1 MTSAPIDPLLG
12 RTLNERYVIR
22 SRIARG
28 GMAMVYLATDLRLER
43 KVAVKV
49 MHDHLAEDENF
60 TRRFDREARSAAR
73 LAHANLVNVFDQGH
87 DLGRSYLVMEYLPN
101 ITLRQLLKKQK
112 RLTLDQALE
121 IGEAILGGLA
131 AAHQAG
137 IVHRDLKPE
146 NVLLVDDGRI
156 KIGDF
161 GLARAV
167 SANTTTG
174 QALLGTIAYLSPEL
188 VTRGIADER
197 SDLYAFGILLY
208 EMLTGA
214 QPFTGEQP
222 MQIAYQHA
230 HSDIEA
236 PSTHSQV
243 STPAIDEFV
252 LWLTR
257 RDPDLRPE
265 NASIA
270 LDQFELIRDAPYAPI
285 APLFSR
291 GDDEQLPLAETT
303 LLSDDLTGT
312 PTTHLTP
319 STTVLDPVQSAA
331 ILDAGATPGP
341 RNTASASTLSG
352 STQHGSARSDP
363 VSAKERVRARSAQRG
378 RRGRWIAAGLVLLMA
393 FTAGLGYWFGQ
404 GPGSQVTVPEVSALA
419 VADVRTELES
429 LDLTLSLTECPSL
442 TVEEGLAASI
452 DPAPGT
458 RVDRNTTVT
467 VCQST
472 GPQILEVPTI
482 IGLSLDEAKQVIEE
496 SNFTF
501 GEIVDTRFNEAAA
514 DTVLAA
520 LDESDTALG
529 ATFPERGT
537 INLVVSAGPI
547 PSVSGLSTEE
557 ATQALGAQQLVVDD
571 SLNTEVNHEEIPK
584 GHAVA
589 VLPSTDPVRPGDA
602 VGLQIS
608 LGPELFEVPDVSG
621 RKLNKAIQLLTDAG
635 FTPVTDYGEIIQR
648 LATVAST
655 TPAAGEMVPRGAEV
669 RFSLEEE

>member
-131 AAHQAG
+131 AAHHAG

-236 PSTHSQV
+236 PSSHSQV

-257 RDPDLRPE
+257 RDADLRPE
-265 NASIA
+265 NASVA
-270 LDQFELIRDAPYAPI
+270 LDQFELIRDNPYAPI

-291 GDDEQLPLAETT
+291 GDDEHMPLAETT
-303 LLSDDLTGT
+303 MLSDDFLSE

-319 STTVLDPVQSAA
+319 STTVLEPVQSAA
-331 ILDAGATPGP
+331 ILSAGA
-341 RNTASASTLSG
+341 ASASANIASASALNE
-352 STQHGSARSDP
+352 STGADP
-363 VSAKERVRARSAQRG
+363 ASAKDLVQARSAQRN
-378 RRGRWIAAGLVLLMA
+378 RRGRWVAAGLVLLIA
-393 FTAGLGYWFGQ
+393 LVAGLGYWFGQ

-419 VADVRTELES
+419 IDDVRAELES
-429 LDLTLSLTECPSL
+429 LDLAMDLTECPSL
-442 TVEEGLAASI
+442 TVDPGLAATI
-452 DPAPGT
+452 EPAPGT
-458 RVDRNTTVT
+458 RVDRNTAVT

-472 GPQILEVPTI
+472 GPRILDVPTI
-482 IGLSLDEAKQVIEE
+482 IGLSLEDAKQVIEE

-501 GEIVDTRFNEAAA
+501 GEIVDTRFSESAA
-514 DTVLAA
+514 DIVLAA

-557 ATQALGAQQLVVDD
+557 ATAALDAHELLVDD

-584 GHAVA
+584 GHAIA

-621 RKLNKAIQLLTDAG
+621 RKLNKAIQILTDAG
-635 FTPVTDYGEIIQR
+635 FSPVTDYGEIIQR